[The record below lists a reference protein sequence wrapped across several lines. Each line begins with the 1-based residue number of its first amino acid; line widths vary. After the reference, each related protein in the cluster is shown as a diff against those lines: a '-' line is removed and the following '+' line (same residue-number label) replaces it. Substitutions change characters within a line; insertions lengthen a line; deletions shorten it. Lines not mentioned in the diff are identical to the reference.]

1 MSTECKNARAPIN
14 ISKESVAGSCTDKCD
29 LMFNY
34 YGSSCNVFRSEK
46 YLELD
51 YDDSSKPPV
60 TFNAITL
67 DVYKVRIYCPSLH
80 TFNGEHAPAEIIIAH
95 NGNGSNLL
103 VCVPLMESQVT
114 SECSKMMEKIVNDTE
129 KLAPKV
135 GNRASLNVANYNLN
149 NIVPKL
155 PYFFYEGTLPFPP
168 CNGNYN
174 LVVFHTNTFNTI
186 KKPILDKLKKM
197 LKEHNTQIRSGPELF
212 LSGLSSHRHD
222 SDDIYIS
229 CQPVTEGKKVKY
241 QDKYTEEGFS
251 NISDNFMT
259 YSNSQLTMS
268 DHIIPLTI
276 GTIFI
281 FGLLY
286 NRRK

>member
-1 MSTECKNARAPIN
+1 MTTECKNAKAPIN

-29 LMFNY
+29 LMFDY
-34 YGSSCNVFRSEK
+34 YGSSCNVFRSET

-60 TFNAITL
+60 TFNAVAL
-67 DVYKVRIYCPSLH
+67 DVYKIRMYCPSLH
-80 TFNGEHAPAEIIIAH
+80 TFNGEHAPAEIIISH

-103 VCVPLMESQVT
+103 VCVPIMESEVT
-114 SECSKMMEKIVNDTE
+114 SEWSKMTEKIINDTE
-129 KLAPKV
+129 KLAPKA
-135 GNRASLNVANYNLN
+135 GNRASLNVSNYNLN

-186 KKPILDKLKKM
+186 KKSVLKKM
-197 LKEHNTQIRSGPELF
+197 RKIIQDHKIKIKSGPELF
-212 LSGLSSHRHD
+212 LSGLKSHAHD

-229 CQPVTEGKKVKY
+229 CQPVKEGNKVEYK
-241 QDKYTEEGFS
+241 DNYTEEGFS
-251 NISDNFMT
+251 NISDNYTMN
-259 YSNSQLTMS
+259 SNTLTMS
-268 DHIIPLTI
+268 DHIIPITI

-286 NRRK
+286 NRSK